1 MPKPSSKMTPDL
13 VQMIKDLLQSRQ
25 YHQHQIAAIVGVNQG
40 RISETKRGQW
50 DWLITQNGQPSLF

>member
-13 VQMIKDLLQSRQ
+13 VQKIKALLDTCQ